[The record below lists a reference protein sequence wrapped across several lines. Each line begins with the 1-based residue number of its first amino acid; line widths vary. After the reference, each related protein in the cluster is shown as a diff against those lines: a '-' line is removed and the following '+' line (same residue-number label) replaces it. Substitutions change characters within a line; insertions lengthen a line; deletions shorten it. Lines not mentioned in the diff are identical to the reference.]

1 MPCQESW
8 HAARVPSGAPVR
20 AAFLVSAWACL
31 YALFQRPRAR
41 SQGAPMESQRSLDEV
56 DRRLLHRLA
65 EEVTPDLSGVAAE
78 AGTTVDDAYARYAR
92 LREAGVIRE
101 VVARLDPAAVGAGFT
116 AFLMLRVAQNAEN
129 YGVIQQMLADLE
141 AVEEAHAVS
150 GDFDWVLKVR
160 AASLSEVQ
168 TLVTHRLSLLPG
180 FIRAQTWMVLDTA
193 CEYVNA
199 DRVRVVG
206 S

>member
-1 MPCQESW
+1 MGTADQ
-8 HAARVPSGAPVR
+8 H
-20 AAFLVSAWACL
+20 
-31 YALFQRPRAR
+31 
-41 SQGAPMESQRSLDEV
+41 LDHDLDDV

-65 EEVTPDLSGVAAE
+65 EEVVPDLSQVAVE
-78 AGTTVDDAYARYAR
+78 IGTTVADAGARYRR
-92 LREAGVIRE
+92 LRDAGVIRE

-129 YGVIQQMLADLE
+129 YDVVHQMLADLE

-160 AASLSEVQ
+160 SASLAEVQ
-168 TLVTHRLSLLPG
+168 ALVTRHLSLLPG

-193 CEYVNA
+193 CEFVNA
-199 DRVRVVG
+199 DRVRLAG
-206 S
+206 R